1 MRGHNEL
8 AKQGNSCVWRIKQMN
23 KDNSNANDAH
33 EPLRGCLFALL
44 SSLVSRID
52 LRQRSILVCAG
63 NLPLIYK
70 DFPFLDILDMGLVVQ
85 AHVRSIPCASCRK
98 YLLKIAMDIVP
109 SLLSLSFRQLHSI
122 YIQQSISP
130 HSQTPRQFNPPS
142 YNVLC
147 PTTIT
152 LPHISKRHLPYHH
165 TCLHPF
171 FASSPQKR

>member
-85 AHVRSIPCASCRK
+85 AHVRSIPRALCRK
-98 YLLKIAMDIVP
+98 YLLKIAMYNAGHRSISSL
-109 SLLSLSFRQLHSI
+109 SLLSSTSFFLRSTIYFSAFSDTTSI
-122 YIQQSISP
+122 
-130 HSQTPRQFNPPS
+130 
-142 YNVLC
+142 
-147 PTTIT
+147 
-152 LPHISKRHLPYHH
+152 
-165 TCLHPF
+165 
-171 FASSPQKR
+171 